1 MKKIFSVIF
10 IGLLC
15 ISGCK
20 KENTSSSSNLSS
32 LNSSNVISSNIQ
44 SSTSSSSEYIS
55 SDNKENG
62 PLYELDTPSLT
73 IDEETGIVEWEEIEG
88 TDYYNYVIND
98 GEILST
104 TGTLLELTSQSNV
117 SVQAIGNDKYSKWSN
132 AVTFYDTSDIILEG
146 NGKMHRVYFHG
157 TNLKPLEVR
166 DKTKVARPSNPSK
179 VNYVFDNWYADPFY
193 TTLFDFDTLIR
204 ESTIIYAHFTPSEL
218 VDDVYYWV
226 KANEKITSTIQSSY
240 TSNSG
245 WKFIP
250 LKEDTSSSIKEFTA
264 IITVTNASST
274 SPAQFLVMDGLDD
287 NSGRTYYKN
296 NGSDFKITQNGLYR
310 ITFSVETLYLLD
322 GNQVNAKYE
331 LVNYQNV
338 NNANYLDAIQLS
350 TPVVSIDNENNIAY
364 IGKVKNANKYEII
377 IDNEVSKFIKETK
390 IELNKG
396 SHISVRAIK
405 DDKIFSN
412 WSIPKANINYLYE
425 EKLENEKYAYV
436 YFYES
441 NQDAIYVEKNS
452 EINSVKVEKE
462 GYSFEGWYLDIAKTK
477 KATFPYLVT
486 ENTVFYPKWVEASN
500 LLTKEYYELLSNT
513 NNKIC
518 GLTWNL
524 DNYDFYEYEAKGV
537 YLAFGESYY
546 IKSLTTSKTWGPY
559 TVSESGSYN
568 IYFSEDHIWDVNTE
582 NARNVYFA
590 TSIKTLYFSN
600 SKHWS
605 DTIYAYL
612 WNSNS
617 NQNMSSWPGTEMT
630 FLEKNSYG
638 EQIYTID
645 IDVSKYDMIIFSH
658 GSNNTVVSQT
668 IDISLNEY
676 KDNGFYVTN
685 KNSSG
690 KYEIGTYSR

>member
-20 KENTSSSSNLSS
+20 KENISSSSNLSS

-88 TDYYNYVIND
+88 ADYYNYVIND

-104 TGTLLELTSQSNV
+104 TGTLLELTNQSNV

-274 SPAQFLVMDGLDD
+274 SPAQFLVM
-287 NSGRTYYKN
+287 
-296 NGSDFKITQNGLYR
+296 
-310 ITFSVETLYLLD
+310 
-322 GNQVNAKYE
+322 A
-331 LVNYQNV
+331 
-338 NNANYLDAIQLS
+338 
-350 TPVVSIDNENNIAY
+350 
-364 IGKVKNANKYEII
+364 
-377 IDNEVSKFIKETK
+377 
-390 IELNKG
+390 
-396 SHISVRAIK
+396 
-405 DDKIFSN
+405 
-412 WSIPKANINYLYE
+412 
-425 EKLENEKYAYV
+425 
-436 YFYES
+436 
-441 NQDAIYVEKNS
+441 
-452 EINSVKVEKE
+452 
-462 GYSFEGWYLDIAKTK
+462 
-477 KATFPYLVT
+477 
-486 ENTVFYPKWVEASN
+486 
-500 LLTKEYYELLSNT
+500 
-513 NNKIC
+513 
-518 GLTWNL
+518 
-524 DNYDFYEYEAKGV
+524 
-537 YLAFGESYY
+537 
-546 IKSLTTSKTWGPY
+546 
-559 TVSESGSYN
+559 
-568 IYFSEDHIWDVNTE
+568 
-582 NARNVYFA
+582 
-590 TSIKTLYFSN
+590 
-600 SKHWS
+600 
-605 DTIYAYL
+605 
-612 WNSNS
+612 
-617 NQNMSSWPGTEMT
+617 
-630 FLEKNSYG
+630 
-638 EQIYTID
+638 
-645 IDVSKYDMIIFSH
+645 
-658 GSNNTVVSQT
+658 
-668 IDISLNEY
+668 
-676 KDNGFYVTN
+676 
-685 KNSSG
+685 
-690 KYEIGTYSR
+690 